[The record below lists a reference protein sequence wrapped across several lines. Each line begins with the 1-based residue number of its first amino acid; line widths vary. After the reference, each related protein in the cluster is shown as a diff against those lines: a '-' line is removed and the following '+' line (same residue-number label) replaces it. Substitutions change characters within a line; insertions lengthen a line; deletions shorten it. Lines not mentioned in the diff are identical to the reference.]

1 MHRTT
6 ILLTEELH
14 RAAEQEA
21 REMGLSLSELIRR
34 RLSPALQKKKEKV
47 PAFFARA
54 PWCDR
59 GPSDFSVRHDEH
71 LYGS

>member
-6 ILLTEELH
+6 ILLPEELH

-21 REMGLSLSELIRR
+21 RRMGLSLGELIRR
-34 RLSPALQKKKEKV
+34 RLRPALKKTQAEA
-47 PAFFARA
+47 PAFYTRT
-54 PWCDR
+54 PWR
-59 GPSDFSVRHDEH
+59 EEGPGDYSVQHDKY